1 MDQNIILWLQ
11 KSKDKWLDCC
21 LWATWIGRSYSKFRI
36 IQNELWNPYVKET
49 LQLYFQP
56 ILKARKHQPLPR
68 FRVRNSPSVLLH
80 LNLQV
85 TPWIM
90 DVGTLLSF
98 KVEEIFYQK
107 VNNMHKTR
115 ISYTKKPG
123 FKLGPRDY
131 WATVSYSTPC
141 LARAHCSSC
150 LHLVHTW
157 CTAGWSGPCYQG
169 LL

>member
-1 MDQNIILWLQ
+1 MIKDWIAAFERPELGEATVNSESF
-11 KSKDKWLDCC
+11 KSNSWTHMWKRLCSCIFSRYWRQESISLYHALEFLTLPQYCF
-21 LWATWIGRSYSKFRI
+21 TYSFKSPH
-36 IQNELWNPYVKET
+36 ELWM
-49 LQLYFQP
+49 
-56 ILKARKHQPLPR
+56 
-68 FRVRNSPSVLLH
+68 
-80 LNLQV
+80 
-85 TPWIM
+85 W
-90 DVGTLLSF
+90 GTLLSF

-157 CTAGWSGPCYQG
+157 CT
-169 LL
+169 